1 MKRPVPE
8 QPAHISTCDPSDL
21 ERLKQNLRV
30 AQRQGL
36 VQPSLDPA
44 LDGVDDDSEEK
55 S

>member
-1 MKRPVPE
+1 
-8 QPAHISTCDPSDL
+8 
-21 ERLKQNLRV
+21 LKQALRV

-44 LDGVDDDSEEK
+44 LDGVDDEEEK

>member
-1 MKRPVPE
+1 MKRPVLE
-8 QPAHISTCDPSDL
+8 QPANISTCDPSDL

-36 VQPSLDPA
+36 VQPFLDPA
-44 LDGVDDDSEEK
+44 LDGVDDEEEK

>member
-1 MKRPVPE
+1 MKRPVSE
-8 QPAHISTCDPSDL
+8 HPAHISTCDPSDL

-36 VQPSLDPA
+36 VKPSLDPA
-44 LDGVDDDSEEK
+44 LDGVDDEEEK